1 MIFIKKTE
9 TPWEITEAKVTPPFL
24 KYQLIKD
31 EKFKGMGRERY
42 DLIIEIPAGEA
53 PVSFSGETTG
63 FLVLSTNHPE
73 AKLINLSVEFTSY

>member
-1 MIFIKKTE
+1 MNE
-9 TPWEITEAKVTPPFL
+9 TL
-24 KYQLIKD
+24 KPGSSL
-31 EKFKGMGRERY
+31 ERA
-42 DLIIEIPAGEA
+42 ESASSARVNPADRLGLRRCEA